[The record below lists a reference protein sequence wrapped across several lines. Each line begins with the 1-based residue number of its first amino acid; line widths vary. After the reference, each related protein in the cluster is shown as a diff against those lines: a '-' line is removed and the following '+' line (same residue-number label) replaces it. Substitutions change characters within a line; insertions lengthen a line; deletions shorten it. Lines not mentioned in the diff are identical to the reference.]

1 MDSFGT
7 TALKLLQKRRPVVKT
22 KVTLRITKAKR
33 LPGSTVPGSCSS
45 KVRGCWYDFVPT
57 LQKLC
62 WLKTHHGRHAT

>member
-22 KVTLRITKAKR
+22 KVTLSGYQD
-33 LPGSTVPGSCSS
+33 LPGSCSS

-57 LQKLC
+57 LQKLS
-62 WLKTHHGRHAT
+62 LKTRHGRHAT